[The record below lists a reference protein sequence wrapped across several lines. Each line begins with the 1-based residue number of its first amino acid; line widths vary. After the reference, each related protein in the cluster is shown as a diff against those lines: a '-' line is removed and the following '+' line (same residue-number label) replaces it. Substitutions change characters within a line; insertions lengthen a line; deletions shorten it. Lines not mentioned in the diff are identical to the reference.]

1 MSYSIN
7 KSNGS
12 LLTVIP
18 DGSLDN
24 STNLLLVGKNYSG
37 YGTFQN
43 ENFVYLLENFSN
55 PTEPSKPLIG
65 QLWFDSATNK
75 LKFYDSNL
83 NWRQAAGAD
92 VSSSFPSYLTN
103 GDFWFDT
110 DNNQLYVYSSNGSAT
125 GSPGYVLV
133 GPPSSAYEGSSFR
146 ARTVIDISNNKQE
159 IIEGIVN
166 GQTTM
171 IVSMDDFILDAN
183 INPISGFDRIHPGI
197 TLVNTL
203 DGTGGVT
210 SGVDRFW
217 GTATN
222 AEKLGDLDAAL
233 FVQKSGTRANF
244 LSSGV
249 TIGDTPTVKISVSNN
264 IGSISNIVGNT
275 LDFQV
280 TASSILKKPLSI
292 TSSGLIPG
300 ESGVFS
306 IGDINHRYTTIFA
319 TSLDGTAARA
329 DKLKSYEYGT
339 YLEAIAALP
348 STQTKESIVARDT
361 AGDCTVNILTG
372 TATRAR
378 YGDLAEKYLADRNYE
393 PGTVVSVGGEKE
405 ITASTIGDRPIGVIS
420 TNPAYMMNMDL
431 EGGIYVALKGRVPVK
446 VTGPVKKG
454 DKLVANIEGTASV
467 ALYPIDVFAIAL
479 ETSTDIGIK
488 IIEAVIL

>member
-1 MSYSIN
+1 
-7 KSNGS
+7 
-12 LLTVIP
+12 
-18 DGSLDN
+18 
-24 STNLLLVGKNYSG
+24 
-37 YGTFQN
+37 
-43 ENFVYLLENFSN
+43 
-55 PTEPSKPLIG
+55 
-65 QLWFDSATNK
+65 
-75 LKFYDSNL
+75 
-83 NWRQAAGAD
+83 
-92 VSSSFPSYLTN
+92 
-103 GDFWFDT
+103 
-110 DNNQLYVYSSNGSAT
+110 
-125 GSPGYVLV
+125 
-133 GPPSSAYEGSSFR
+133 
-146 ARTVIDISNNKQE
+146 
-159 IIEGIVN
+159 
-166 GQTTM
+166 
-171 IVSMDDFILDAN
+171 MDDFILHDY
-183 INPISGFDRIHPGI
+183 INPIAGFDRIHAGI
-197 TLVNTL
+197 TLINTL

-210 SGVDRFW
+210 SGVERFW
-217 GTATN
+217 GTSTN
-222 AEKLGDLDAAL
+222 SDKLGNLDAAS

-275 LDFQV
+275 LDFQI
-280 TASSILKKPLSI
+280 TSSSILKKPLSI
-292 TSSGLIPG
+292 TNTGLIPG

-306 IGDINHRYTTIFA
+306 IGSSSFRYTTVYA
-319 TSLDGTAARA
+319 TNLDGIAAKA
-329 DKLKSYEYGT
+329 DKLKSDEYGT
-339 YLEAIAALP
+339 YLIATSLLP
-348 STQTKESIVARDT
+348 STQNKESIVARDSL
-361 AGDCTVNILTG
+361 GNCSVELLTG

-488 IIEAVIL
+488 LIEAVIL